1 MRGKAF
7 AACRATL
14 KSRCSWASG
23 GESCGCCQ
31 QSWRP
36 LRQSRTRKLLQ
47 RPTCRSRLRCLRRHH
62 SRTTEA
68 GSISAATLDICGA
81 AHGLKKTGWSP
92 SRTRRRTAS
101 LAACWLVTTGK
112 PALGSSALK
121 ETSAGP
127 MHTGPARPRPRSPCQ
142 NAYDVNW
149 TGHVRGRLGYAFNTW
164 LFFIAGGFAVA
175 DFNFQEGEVIAP
187 IPSGGRYNG
196 WSIGGGVEVAI
207 LRNLIGV
214 PVRRLWEQGLRRN
227 G

>member
-47 RPTCRSRLRCLRRHH
+47 RPTCRSRLRRLRRHH

-127 MHTGPARPRPRSPCQ
+127 MHTGELDRSRAWAP
-142 NAYDVNW
+142 W
-149 TGHVRGRLGYAFNTW
+149 VR
-164 LFFIAGGFAVA
+164 
-175 DFNFQEGEVIAP
+175 FQHLALLHRRWIRRSRFQLSRRRSYRA
-187 IPSGGRYNG
+187 N
-196 WSIGGGVEVAI
+196 
-207 LRNLIGV
+207 
-214 PVRRLWEQGLRRN
+214 PVRREIQRMVDRWRC
-227 G
+227 